1 MNPTEKFLFDV
12 MDQIEGTVKQ
22 VKGLAKD
29 VSDTLTPVAEE
40 AAGYLEKATTTVSDE
55 IKKASDAS
63 EIAADK
69 ENCKEVLLALSQY
82 ANKTSLNPEVINA
95 MHKVSAYYKE
105 GTPIFSHTAEDA
117 DLLVLIMTAMHSSMQ
132 KTPLSTYRKTVKWVV
147 CQYQQNYPANKT
159 KG

>member
-1 MNPTEKFLFDV
+1 MNTTEKFLFGV

-40 AAGYLEKATTTVSDE
+40 AASCLGKATTTVSGE
-55 IKKASDAS
+55 IKKVSDVS
-63 EIAADK
+63 EAAADK

-82 ANKTSLNPEVINA
+82 ANKISLNAKVINA
-95 MHKVSAYYKE
+95 MHKVSAYYQE
-105 GTPIFSHTAEDA
+105 GTPIFSHTPEDA

-132 KTPLSTYRKTVKWVV
+132 KTSLSTYRKTVEWVV
-147 CQYQQNYPANKT
+147 FQYQK